1 MPSDPS
7 RAGHSVD
14 AAIMRVPPPGGFSA
28 RRYFE
33 THFTPVEIRD
43 DAAPLFTAYYEPE
56 LLGARTRS
64 AGYET
69 PLYAPPPELE
79 PAPFFTRAEIEA
91 GALSGRGLEIAWLAD
106 PVEAFF
112 LHIQGSGRIR
122 LTNGDVMRVGFAA
135 RNNHPYRAIGRLLVE
150 RGEMTVETASA
161 DAIRDWLRAQP
172 DGGEALMNENPSYV
186 FFAERID
193 LDHADGPIGALGVPL
208 TAGVSIAVDP
218 SHQPLGA
225 PIWAEA
231 TGVAGLDSRLT
242 IAQDIGGAIKGAQ
255 RADLFFGAGEA
266 AGSAAGKVRATG
278 RMVTLLPR
286 GAAQ

>member
-1 MPSDPS
+1 
-7 RAGHSVD
+7 
-14 AAIMRVPPPGGFSA
+14 MRVPPPEGLSA

-33 THFTPVEIRD
+33 THFSPVEIRD
-43 DAAPLFTAYYEPE
+43 DAPPLFTAYYEPE
-56 LLGARTRS
+56 LHGARTRS

-69 PLYAPPPELE
+69 PLYAPPPELG
-79 PAPFFTRAEIEA
+79 PAPFFARTEIEA
-91 GALSGRGLEIAWLAD
+91 GALADRELEIAWLAD

-172 DGGEALMNENPSYV
+172 DGGAALMNENPSYV
-186 FFAERID
+186 FFAERAD
-193 LDHADGPIGALGVPL
+193 LDETDGPIGALGVPL
-208 TAGVSIAVDP
+208 SAGVSIAVDP
-218 SHQPLGA
+218 SLQPLGA
-225 PIWAEA
+225 PIWVEA
-231 TGVAGLDSRLT
+231 TGVAGFDGRLT

-255 RADLFFGAGEA
+255 CADLYFGAGEA
-266 AGSAAGKVRATG
+266 AGHAAGKVRAAG